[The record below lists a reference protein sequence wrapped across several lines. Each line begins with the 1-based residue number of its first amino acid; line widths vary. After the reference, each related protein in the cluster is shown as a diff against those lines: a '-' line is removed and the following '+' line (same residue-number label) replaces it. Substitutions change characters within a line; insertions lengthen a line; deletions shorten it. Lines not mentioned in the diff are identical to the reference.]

1 MSNPV
6 GTILT
11 GLKTAVS
18 TVLGASYK
26 ELKYVYSLEDNDVT
40 AMKKAYGV
48 GVRDGGSVSGITK
61 NATIDQQFFV
71 VLTDRFTNRSKDAN
85 ERAVI
90 SSLYEQIDNLNIEI
104 FQKKVN
110 APSVVL
116 AVQDISL
123 GEPERIDKGAIAIT
137 IEYTIKYRSQ
147 TS

>member
-61 NATIDQQFFV
+61 HATIDQQFFV
-71 VLTDRFTNRSKDAN
+71 VITDRFTNRSKDAS
-85 ERAVI
+85 ERAVM
-90 SSLYEQIDNLNIEI
+90 
-104 FQKKVN
+104 F
-110 APSVVL
+110 
-116 AVQDISL
+116 
-123 GEPERIDKGAIAIT
+123 T
-137 IEYTIKYRSQ
+137 
-147 TS
+147 